1 MYKVHGFFSLAKPAN
16 DLYCNIHLLFWKS
29 GRNIFLDTPNVNLW
43 LTKHAD
49 ISMDGRKGF

>member
-1 MYKVHGFFSLAKPAN
+1 MIYTVIYTYYFGKVAGIS
-16 DLYCNIHLLFWKS
+16 S
-29 GRNIFLDTPNVNLW
+29 DTPNVNLW